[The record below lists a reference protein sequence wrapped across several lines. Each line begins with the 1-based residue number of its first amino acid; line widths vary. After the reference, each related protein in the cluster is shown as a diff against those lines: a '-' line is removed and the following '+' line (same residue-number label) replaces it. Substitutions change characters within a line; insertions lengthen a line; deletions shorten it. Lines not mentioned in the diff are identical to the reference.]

1 RPRGRPARP
10 RRSPCTRRLV
20 RGRGAASR
28 SRRGRRSCRGIR
40 AAPCRYARGF
50 ARSAGRRCDRS
61 PPRRSRT
68 RARRRRRVAA
78 TAGARWWECPREP
91 PPDDLRARD
100 NCTPSA
106 YLQPAG
112 GGIAATGAAVA
123 AGALVFGAA
132 RLAAAPAEPAVA
144 VGVAV
149 SVDVIPRSRAESEAD
164 AMEVVEAYV
173 GRTRRLVE
181 RGADVVASL
190 EKLVGVTPA
199 YAAAPAPARS

>member
-1 RPRGRPARP
+1 M
-10 RRSPCTRRLV
+10 
-20 RGRGAASR
+20 
-28 SRRGRRSCRGIR
+28 
-40 AAPCRYARGF
+40 
-50 ARSAGRRCDRS
+50 
-61 PPRRSRT
+61 
-68 RARRRRRVAA
+68 
-78 TAGARWWECPREP
+78 
-91 PPDDLRARD
+91 
-100 NCTPSA
+100 
-106 YLQPAG
+106 QPAG

-181 RGADVVASL
+181 RGADVVARL